1 MPGYEK
7 LMNEAARRQIPISA
21 LIELTYRCNLSCR
34 HCYILPAQLHPKS
47 SSKQSSLS
55 RKEWADIFAQLAEA
69 GTLFLTFTGG
79 ETLLY
84 PNFLE
89 LLNIARDQRF
99 AFRVF
104 TNGTLVT
111 RETVKKLSRLNP
123 FEVEISVYAAD
134 PNIHDLIT
142 GREGSF
148 EKTLEAIKLLKN
160 EGIKV
165 NLKTPVMTLNQK
177 EVNPLR
183 DLARDLNVLIQ
194 FSYVL
199 SSRDDGNPGPLKLQ
213 LKTRGIR
220 AGLSR
225 ENDSESCP
233 DLTPHPDRRPVDP
246 ICAAGRNSLAISPE
260 GKVYPCVQIRR
271 EAGDLRK
278 KRFAEIWRKSPVLRE
293 IREMTMARV
302 PECLSCR
309 YLGFCSLCPGMSLTL
324 SGEVGRPYWP
334 SCELARARAG
344 KEKIFKENY

>member
-7 LMNEAARRQIPISA
+7 IMNKAALRLTPISA

-47 SSKQSSLS
+47 FSPKSSLTL
-55 RKEWADIFAQLAEA
+55 KQWANIFTQLAES

-89 LLNIARDQRF
+89 LLKIAREQRF
-99 AFRVF
+99 AFRIF
-104 TNGTLVT
+104 TNGTLIT

-123 FEVEISVYAAD
+123 FEVEISVYAAN

-142 GREGSF
+142 GMEGSF
-148 EKTLEAIKLLKN
+148 ELTWKAIRLLKN

-177 EVNPLR
+177 EIKPLR
-183 DLARDLNVLIQ
+183 DLARDLDVLIQ

-199 SSRDDGNPGPLKLQ
+199 SPRDDGNPAPLKLQ
-213 LKTRGIR
+213 LKTRKIR

-233 DLTPHPDRRPVDP
+233 DLTPNPDRRPADP
-246 ICAAGRNSLAISPE
+246 ICAAGRNSLAISPD

-271 EAGDLRK
+271 QAGDLRK
-278 KRFAEIWRKSPVLRE
+278 KKFAEIWRKSPVLQE
-293 IREMTMARV
+293 IRKMTMARV

-324 SGEVGRPYWP
+324 SNEIAKPYRP

-344 KEKIFKENY
+344 KIKKAV

>member
-1 MPGYEK
+1 MPGYDK
-7 LMNEAARRQIPISA
+7 LMNEAALRQTPISA

-34 HCYILPAQLHPKS
+34 HCYLLPAQLRPQS
-47 SSKQSSLS
+47 SAQPSSLS

-84 PNFLE
+84 PGFLE
-89 LLNIARDQRF
+89 LLKTAREQRF

-104 TNGTLVT
+104 TNGTLLT
-111 RETVKKLSRLNP
+111 REAVIKLSRLSP
-123 FEVEISVYAAD
+123 FEVELSVYAAS
-134 PNIHDLIT
+134 PNLHDLIT
-142 GREGSF
+142 GMEGSF
-148 EKTLEAIKLLKN
+148 EKTLKAIKLLKN

-165 NLKTPVMTLNQK
+165 NLKTPVMTLNRK
-177 EVNPLR
+177 EVKPLR
-183 DLARDLNVLIQ
+183 DLARDLDVLIQ

-199 SSRDDGNPGPLKLQ
+199 SPRDNGNPAPLKLQ
-213 LKTRGIR
+213 LKAREIR
-220 AGLSR
+220 SGLSR
-225 ENDSESCP
+225 ENDSGSCP
-233 DLTPHPDRRPVDP
+233 DLTPNPGRKPADP
-246 ICAAGRNSLAISPE
+246 ICAAGRNSVAISPA

-278 KRFAEIWRKSPVLRE
+278 KKFAEIWEKSPVLRE

-309 YLGFCSLCPGMSLTL
+309 DLGFCSLCPGMSLTL
-324 SGEVGRPYWP
+324 SNEVGKPYRP

-344 KEKIFKENY
+344 KI

>member
-7 LMNEAARRQIPISA
+7 VMNKAALRLTPVSA
-21 LIELTYRCNLSCR
+21 LIELTYRCDLSCR
-34 HCYILPAQLHPKS
+34 HCYLLPAQLHPRSYSQKS
-47 SSKQSSLS
+47 SLTM
-55 RKEWADIFAQLAEA
+55 KEWTNIFTQLAES

-79 ETLLY
+79 EPLLY

-89 LLNIARDQRF
+89 LLSIARNQHF

-111 RETVKKLSRLNP
+111 RETVKILSRLHP
-123 FEVEISVYAAD
+123 FEIEISVYAAK
-134 PNIHDLIT
+134 PGLHDLIT
-142 GREGSF
+142 GIKGSF
-148 EKTLEAIKLLKN
+148 ELTWNAIRMLKK

-165 NLKTPVMTLNQK
+165 NLKTPVLTLNQK
-177 EVNPLR
+177 EVKPLR
-183 DLARDLNVLIQ
+183 DLARDLGLPIQ

-199 SSRDDGNPGPLKLQ
+199 SPRDDGNPAPLKLQ

-225 ENDSESCP
+225 EYDSGSCP
-233 DLTPHPDRRPVDP
+233 DLTPNPERKPGDP
-246 ICAAGRNSLAISPE
+246 ICSAGRNSLAISPA

-278 KRFAEIWRKSPVLRE
+278 KKFAEIWKKSPVLRE

-309 YLGFCSLCPGMSLTL
+309 KLGFCSLCPGMSLTL
-324 SGEVGRPYWP
+324 SGGIGNPYWP

-344 KEKIFKENY
+344 KLIK

>member
-7 LMNEAARRQIPISA
+7 VMNEAALRLTPISA

-34 HCYILPAQLHPKS
+34 HCYLLPTQLHPKS
-47 SSKQSSLS
+47 PSQKSSLTV
-55 RKEWADIFAQLAEA
+55 KEWTNIFTQLADS

-79 ETLLY
+79 EVLLY

-89 LLNIARDQRF
+89 LLKIARNQRF

-104 TNGTLVT
+104 TNGTLIT
-111 RETVKKLSRLNP
+111 REIVKKLSRLDP
-123 FEVEISVYAAD
+123 FEVELSIYASD
-134 PNIHDLIT
+134 PGLHDLIT
-142 GREGSF
+142 GRKGSF
-148 EKTLEAIKLLKN
+148 QKTFEAIKLLKN

-177 EVNPLR
+177 EVKPLR
-183 DLARDLNVLIQ
+183 DLARDLDVLIQ

-199 SSRDDGNPGPLKLQ
+199 SPRDDGNPAPLKLQ
-213 LKTRGIR
+213 LKTREIR

-225 ENDSESCP
+225 EYDSGSCP
-233 DLTPHPDRRPVDP
+233 DLTPNPGRKPGDP
-246 ICAAGRNSLAISPE
+246 ICSAGKNSLAISPE

-278 KRFAEIWRKSPVLRE
+278 KKFAEIWRKSPVLRE

-309 YLGFCSLCPGMSLTL
+309 DLGFCSLCPGMPLIL
-324 SGEVGRPYWP
+324 SNEVGKPYWP
-334 SCELARARAG
+334 SCELARARAKGG
-344 KEKIFKENY
+344 KK